1 MAHVPRREELAFFD
15 VHRQALFADVV
26 DKVGLA
32 AEEGGGLQHV
42 HHRCDFV
49 ERGVFVHVGNHRHA
63 DFGFDFGEDAQ
74 AFGDAG
80 AAVTRA
86 GGAVGLV
93 KRGFVDEGQAE
104 AVGQFFQ
111 GFGGGERQRFG
122 FNHAGPGDEEEGA
135 VVADFKAAEVHAVAP
150 SWRVRQARMKDSKS
164 G

>member
-1 MAHVPRREELAFFD
+1 M
-15 VHRQALFADVV
+15 
-26 DKVGLA
+26 
-32 AEEGGGLQHV
+32 QHV

-122 FNHAGPGDEEEGA
+122 FDHAGPGDEEEGA